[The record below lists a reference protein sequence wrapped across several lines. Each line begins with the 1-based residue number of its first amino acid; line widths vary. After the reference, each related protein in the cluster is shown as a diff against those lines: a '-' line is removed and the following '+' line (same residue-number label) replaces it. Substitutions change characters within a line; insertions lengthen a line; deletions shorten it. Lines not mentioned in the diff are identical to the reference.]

1 MSVHTFKI
9 PVGPW
14 PKDKRLKTLGRYQ
27 RLVWEESL
35 EMWTMMLYTSVLG
48 VGAYHSLDEL
58 IANSLS
64 VEQRKGRGLFGG
76 DSGWLAWFEHSRLPD
91 CVCVSPSL
99 PSHLLMLYS
108 QEDLLRTETNH
119 RVNTTDTN
127 QLCSCPPS
135 VGVRTVFWW
144 WCYILYFISG
154 VCCVVSFVYR
164 RRLALSLFI
173 LFCLNRSRDIYERI
187 QSLKTKNLRIS
198 MQLL

>member
-76 DSGWLAWFEHSRLPD
+76 DSGWLA
-91 CVCVSPSL
+91 
-99 PSHLLMLYS
+99 
-108 QEDLLRTETNH
+108 
-119 RVNTTDTN
+119 
-127 QLCSCPPS
+127 
-135 VGVRTVFWW
+135 
-144 WCYILYFISG
+144 
-154 VCCVVSFVYR
+154 
-164 RRLALSLFI
+164 
-173 LFCLNRSRDIYERI
+173 
-187 QSLKTKNLRIS
+187 
-198 MQLL
+198 